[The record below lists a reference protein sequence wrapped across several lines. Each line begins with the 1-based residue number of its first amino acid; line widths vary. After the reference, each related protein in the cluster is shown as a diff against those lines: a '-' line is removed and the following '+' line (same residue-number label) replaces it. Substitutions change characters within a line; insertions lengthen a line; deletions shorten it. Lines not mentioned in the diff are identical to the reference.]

1 MKTLRLLLITGI
13 LVSVYGLN
21 LAFGQWSYSGVDI
34 YNTNAGNV
42 GIGNN
47 APGTLLYVAKN
58 MGEPTIT
65 IRNLGGGGGA
75 TYSMVDD
82 LSGADWKFKA
92 TTFGGFKIRDHANSL
107 DVIVI
112 EPGSAANMIYIKAG
126 GNMGIGMNVPEFKLD
141 VSADARINGVR
152 IGRGGGNNVN
162 NTTVGYQAFSSN
174 SSGIY
179 NTAVGNHALFDNTT
193 GYRNTAV
200 GHDALRNTTTG
211 SYNTACGTWALN
223 SNVANSRSTAI
234 GYQAMY
240 YADNQPGGRSTYN
253 TAVGYEALKG
263 SSPAGNNTGRFNT
276 ALGDEALW
284 SNTEG
289 ESNTASGRGAL
300 RSNTEG
306 DYNSAYGVHA
316 LYSNTTGNK
325 NTAMGRA
332 ALYNNVA
339 NSRSTAIGYQAMFY
353 ADDQPGG
360 RETYNTAVGSEAL
373 KGSATAGNNTGQYN
387 TAVGDQALFGNTS
400 GYYNTACGYYA
411 LYSNMT
417 GIFNS
422 AGGEAALR
430 YNTGGN
436 HNTAFGIASLYYNT
450 SGSYNTGLGR
460 RAGVTNVTGNYL
472 TCVGNESDVQG
483 TLTNAMALGNGAI
496 VNTSNKVVIGNT
508 GVTSIGGY
516 EPWTDFSDGRYKKN
530 IREDVPG
537 LDFIR
542 QLRPVTY
549 TLDITSLDANL
560 HKNRP
565 AILPEDKQSWMES
578 PEYRESVMAKEQIV
592 YTGFVA
598 QEVEQVAK
606 GIGYDFR
613 GVDAPQQ
620 TDGFYGLRY
629 AEFVAPLVKAIQE
642 QQAMIEELQRKVEE
656 LEAERGRG
664 E

>member
-13 LVSVYGLN
+13 LVSVSGLN
-21 LAFGQWSYSGVDI
+21 LAIAQWSSSGVDI
-34 YNTNAGNV
+34 YNTNSGYV

-58 MGEPTIT
+58 MGEPAIT
-65 IRNLGGGGGA
+65 IRNLGGAGGA

-92 TTFGGFKIRDHANSL
+92 TTYGGFKIRDHANLL

-126 GNMGIGMNVPEFKLD
+126 GNMGIGMNSPEFKLD

-152 IGRGGGNNVN
+152 VGRGGGNNVN
-162 NTTVGYQAFSSN
+162 NTTLGYQAFSSN

-179 NTAVGNHALFDNTT
+179 NTAVGNHALFQNSS
-193 GYRNTAV
+193 GIRNTAI
-200 GHDALRNTTTG
+200 GHEALSDNVNG
-211 SYNTACGTWALN
+211 NYNTACGTWALN

-263 SSPAGNNTGRFNT
+263 SSPAGNNTGQFNT

-289 ESNTASGRGAL
+289 QSNTASGRGAL

-316 LYSNTTGNK
+316 LYSNTTGNQ

-332 ALYNNVA
+332 ALYTNVA
-339 NSRSTAIGYQAMFY
+339 NSRITAIGYMAMYY
-353 ADDQPGG
+353 ANNDLVGVPV
-360 RETYNTAVGSEAL
+360 YNTAVGYEAL
-373 KGSATAGNNTGQYN
+373 RGSTTPGNNTGQNN
-387 TAVGDQALFGNTS
+387 TAVGDQALYGNTS
-400 GYYNTACGYYA
+400 GSFNTACGYQT

-417 GIFNS
+417 GIYNT
-422 AGGEAALR
+422 AGGEAAL
-430 YNTGGN
+430 YSNTNGSR
-436 HNTAFGIASLYYNT
+436 NTAFGIASLYYNE
-450 SGSYNTGLGR
+450 SGSYNTVFGR
-460 RAGVTNVTGNYL
+460 RAGHSNETGSNI
-472 TCVGNESDVQG
+472 TCIGNDADVQY
-483 TLTNAMALGNGAI
+483 TALTNAMALGNGAL
-496 VNTSNKVVIGNT
+496 VDASNKVVIGNSE
-508 GVTSIGGY
+508 VTSIGGY
-516 EPWTDFSDGRYKKN
+516 APWTDFSDGRYKKN

-549 TLDITSLDANL
+549 TLDIASLDANL
-560 HKNRP
+560 HKDRR
-565 AILPEDKQSWMES
+565 AGLPDDQQSWMES
-578 PEYRESVMAKEQIV
+578 PEYRESVMAKEKIV

-606 GIGYDFR
+606 SIGYDFM

-642 QQAMIEELQRKVEE
+642 QQAMIESLQRKVEE
-656 LEAERGRG
+656 LEAERGK
-664 E
+664 